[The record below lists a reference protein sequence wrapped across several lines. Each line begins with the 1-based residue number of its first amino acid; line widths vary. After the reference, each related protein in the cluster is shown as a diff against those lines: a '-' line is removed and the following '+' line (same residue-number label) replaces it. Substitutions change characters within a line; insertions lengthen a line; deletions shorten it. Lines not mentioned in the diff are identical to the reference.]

1 MCCFILHRVADVRAP
16 RLFLFARRQE
26 VYGKNMERPGKTSPG
41 ASAAEPRGCSFGGFD
56 PRSLVEARSLMEA
69 NMSVALRSDVQDR
82 TRDETELERLLVEGR
97 KFSVEFPIYL
107 ANHLPM
113 VLVAMHRLG
122 GSDERLIEYF
132 AAYKEMNHLHPPP
145 PPIAPIERETW
156 TEALGARERE
166 SDYRAFF
173 DGEVARLGA
182 GGAIAAYLPSLLPGL
197 AASAT
202 HGLMRLAY
210 GVMREDQK
218 EIATA
223 LGYWAATYL
232 ELGRAS
238 GAPPATDDP
247 VEVLI
252 KMRNVVAYRHVTP
265 ERDLLWHFM
274 RAMAE
279 KPEFAPVVDW
289 LRIGPDTFN
298 RARKAS
304 LALYAGTMDF
314 CALHALTGCHWLRL
328 IAPVTPD
335 PAMALRYFWQS
346 IAALY
351 PKIGFPGLPDAQTL
365 DAWRHGPLPDWPEI
379 AAAAVKSDDEH
390 DLSLAFS
397 AREEWRTYGDRLY
410 QAVAAR
416 RVKLIS

>member
-1 MCCFILHRVADVRAP
+1 M
-16 RLFLFARRQE
+16 
-26 VYGKNMERPGKTSPG
+26 
-41 ASAAEPRGCSFGGFD
+41 
-56 PRSLVEARSLMEA
+56 EARSLMEA
-69 NMSVALRSDVQDR
+69 NMSVALRSDLRDR
-82 TRDETELERLLVEGR
+82 TRDETVLEGLLVEGR
-97 KFSVEFPIYL
+97 KFSAEFPIYL

-132 AAYKEMNHLHPPP
+132 ATYKETNHLHPPP
-145 PPIAPIERETW
+145 PPFAPIEREKW
-156 TEALGARERE
+156 TAGLGARERE

-182 GGAIAAYLPSLLPGL
+182 PGAIAAYLPSLLPGL

-210 GVMREDQK
+210 GVMREDQG

-238 GAPPATDDP
+238 GAPPVTDEP

-252 KMRNVVAYRHVTP
+252 RMRPVEAYRDVAP

-274 RAMAE
+274 RAVAE
-279 KPEFAPVVDW
+279 KPEFAPIVDW
-289 LRIGPDTFN
+289 LRIGPDTFQ
-298 RARKAS
+298 RARKSS

-365 DAWRHGPLPDWPEI
+365 EAWRQDPLPDWPEI

-390 DLSLAFS
+390 DLSLTFS

-410 QAVAAR
+410 QVVAAR
-416 RVKLIS
+416 RVKLIA

>member
-1 MCCFILHRVADVRAP
+1 
-16 RLFLFARRQE
+16 
-26 VYGKNMERPGKTSPG
+26 
-41 ASAAEPRGCSFGGFD
+41 
-56 PRSLVEARSLMEA
+56 
-69 NMSVALRSDVQDR
+69 MSVALRSDLHDR
-82 TRDETELERLLVEGR
+82 TRSEAELERLLVEGR
-97 KFSVEFPIYL
+97 KFSAEFPVYL

-113 VLVAMHRLG
+113 VLVALHRLG
-122 GSDERLIEYF
+122 GSDERLAEYF
-132 AAYKEMNHLHPPP
+132 ATYREMNHLQPPP
-145 PPIAPIERETW
+145 PSVAPIEREKW
-156 TEALGARERE
+156 TEAFGARERE
-166 SDYRAFF
+166 TDYRAFF

-182 GGAIAAYLPSLLPGL
+182 CGAIATYLPSLLPGL

-210 GVMREDQK
+210 GVMREDER

-232 ELGRAS
+232 ELGRAR
-238 GAPPATDDP
+238 GAPPVTEDP

-252 KMRNVVAYRHVTP
+252 RMRPVEAYRHVTP
-265 ERDLLWHFM
+265 ELDLLWHFM

-279 KPEFAPVVDW
+279 KPEFAAVVDW
-289 LRIGPDTFN
+289 LQIGPDTFQ

-335 PAMALRYFWQS
+335 PDMALRYFWQS

-365 DAWRHGPLPDWPEI
+365 DAWRHGPCPDWPEI

-410 QAVAAR
+410 QVAAAR
-416 RVKLIS
+416 RVKLIA